1 MAIDTGYLTTQVTSI
16 VSQLHGL
23 FDEIGVPSH
32 DRESREQELFASLS
46 DTLQSHLRRVN
57 CEKNDMI
64 DEAQQT
70 IQLIKQMEASLD
82 DSTKH
87 DHQIDGGDLRITFP
101 LNRCLKVLKEK
112 YTTISKLHRERFEQ
126 IKKLVQALESY
137 SSHLEPSFVKVPL
150 PPTSDGSAIPPTF
163 DLSPS
168 YASALDNEFTRVY
181 EEYTRRVQ
189 VVQNISEE
197 IVKLWAELGTPQAQT
212 NSTIVES
219 YRESPEQLGL
229 HDSDLSSLRERRD
242 KLIDE
247 KRGRERKLNELRT
260 AVESLWDRLGV
271 EEGDRKGFLAANRG
285 CGLRAINEFE
295 DELSRLNELKR
306 QNLHLFVED
315 ARCRLQEL
323 WDGLYYSEEEMLDFT
338 PAFSDVYSDAL
349 LSAHEAEIE
358 RLEALSEQRAPT
370 LELIERH
377 RTLVHDRDSLAASSQ
392 DASRLMARGN
402 KGERRDPTRLL
413 REEKMRKR
421 IAKELPKIEAELRRV
436 LEQWEDEYGRPFLV
450 HGERYLDEIAP
461 PAPAKFPPRS
471 KTPCGPPQHSRANS
485 VRPPSSMR
493 GGGSVRGPQPPS
505 HAKTPTRSGTLK
517 RNAPNPTAGNGN
529 KSPTKIPSR
538 APLAN
543 MPHGNNSPDRRPP
556 QSFSSSAR
564 SKMPPPRA
572 PPPKMRDLNASVRQ
586 ETPQNSFYA
595 DADHGNSVLSLSNS
609 YVRSITPEDVY
620 DDRNQRSYLSSS
632 MSHYRPGSSH
642 SMAQPFNPA
651 ASVQNLNYYNHQRQ
665 QSQPQPQHQP
675 KPYLQQPHQ
684 HEPMGPPPR
693 PASRQISNTSTI
705 QTATSG
711 SENWETYDSAS
722 EPEIDATD
730 VYYAKLRATQG
741 KWLGPDL
748 HNGSTDS
755 LAGKKAKGIRG
766 VGMEEQ
772 YIEGNGQVMRVAGSD
787 AGWTDDMETY

>member
-1 MAIDTGYLTTQVTSI
+1 MAIDTSYLTTQVTSI
-16 VSQLHGL
+16 VGQLHGL

-46 DTLQSHLRRVN
+46 DTLQSHLRRVT

-82 DSTKH
+82 DATKH
-87 DHQIDGGDLRITFP
+87 DHKIDGGDLRVTFP

-137 SSHLEPSFVKVPL
+137 SSHLEPSFLKVQL
-150 PPTSDGSAIPPTF
+150 PPTTDGSAIPPTF

-212 NSTIVES
+212 ESSIVKY

-242 KLIDE
+242 KLVDE
-247 KRGRERKLNELRT
+247 KRGRERKLKDLRT

-271 EEGDRKGFLAANRG
+271 QECDRKGFLAANRG
-285 CGLRAINEFE
+285 CGLRTINEFE

-323 WDGLYYSEEEMLDFT
+323 WDSLYYSEEEMLDFT

-349 LSAHEAEIE
+349 LSAHEGEIE
-358 RLEALSEQRAPT
+358 RLEALREQRAPT

-377 RTLVHDRDSLAASSQ
+377 RTLVHERDSLAASSQ

-421 IAKELPKIEAELRRV
+421 IAKELPKVEAELRRV

-450 HGERYLDEIAP
+450 HGERYLDEITP
-461 PAPAKFPPRS
+461 PAPKIPPRS
-471 KTPCGPPQHSRANS
+471 KTPSGPPQHSRANS

-493 GGGSVRGPQPPS
+493 GGGSVRGSQPPS

-517 RNAPNPTAGNGN
+517 RNAPNPTTGNGN
-529 KSPTKIPSR
+529 NSPTKIPSR

-543 MPHGNNSPDRRPP
+543 IPHGNNSPDRRPP
-556 QSFSSSAR
+556 QSFSSSVR
-564 SKMPPPRA
+564 GKMPPPRA
-572 PPPKMRDLNASVRQ
+572 PPPKMRDLNASARQ

-595 DADHGNSVLSLSNS
+595 DTDHCNSVLSLSNS

-620 DDRNQRSYLSSS
+620 DDRNQHSYMNSS
-632 MSHYRPGSSH
+632 MSQYRPGSSH
-642 SMAQPFNPA
+642 SVVQPFNPA
-651 ASVQNLNYYNHQRQ
+651 ASVQNPNYYSHQRQ
-665 QSQPQPQHQP
+665 QPQPQPQHQP
-675 KPYLQQPHQ
+675 KPYMQQPHH
-684 HEPMGPPPR
+684 HESMGPPPR

-741 KWLGPDL
+741 KRLGPDL
-748 HNGSTDS
+748 HNGATDT
-755 LAGKKAKGIRG
+755 LGGKKAKGIRG
-766 VGMEEQ
+766 IGMEEN
-772 YIEGNGQVMRVAGSD
+772 YIEESGQVMRVAGSD